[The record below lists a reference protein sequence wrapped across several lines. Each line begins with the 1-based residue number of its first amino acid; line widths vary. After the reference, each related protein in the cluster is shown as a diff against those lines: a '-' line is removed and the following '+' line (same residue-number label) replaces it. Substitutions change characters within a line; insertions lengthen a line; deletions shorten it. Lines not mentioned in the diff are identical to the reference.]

1 MPATPLARV
10 MAAPPVFHG
19 LLKFSSVDER
29 PEKGDQMEK
38 SQAYELSYKTKTYLD
53 RFFFFKWSQEIY
65 SRE

>member
-10 MAAPPVFHG
+10 MAAPPLFHG

-29 PEKGDQMEK
+29 QKKEGDQMEK

-53 RFFFFKWSQEIY
+53 RFFFFK
-65 SRE
+65 